1 MKKIIR
7 VAAAVIIQEGKVFSA
22 QRGPG
27 RNLAHLWEFPGGKIE
42 EDESPRQALIREI
55 KEELLIEVEVA
66 PEAFDQ
72 VRHDYDFGR
81 VELTTFICRL
91 KDEAPRLSE
100 HVDFRWLSV
109 DELLDVDW
117 APADLPTVEKII
129 RDWERVHYD

>member
-7 VAAAVIIQEGKVFSA
+7 VAAAVIIQESKVFSA

-27 RNLAHLWEFPGGKIE
+27 RNLVHLWEFPGGKIE
-42 EDESPRQALIREI
+42 EDESARQALMREI
-55 KEELLIEVEVA
+55 EEELLIELEVA
-66 PEAFDQ
+66 PEAFDTAQ
-72 VRHDYDFGR
+72 HDYDFGR

-91 KDEAPRLSE
+91 KDEVPRLTE

-117 APADLPTVEKII
+117 APADIPTVEKLI

>member
-27 RNLAHLWEFPGGKIE
+27 RNLACLWEFPGGKIE

-55 KEELLIEVEVA
+55 KEELLIEVDVA

-72 VRHDYDFGR
+72 VRYDYDFGR
-81 VELTTFICRL
+81 VELTTFLCRL
-91 KDEAPRLSE
+91 KDEAPRLCE
-100 HVDFRWLSV
+100 HIDFRWLSA

-117 APADLPTVEKII
+117 APADIPTVEKLI
-129 RDWERVHYD
+129 RDWERVRYD

>member
-42 EDESPRQALIREI
+42 EDESARQALMREI
-55 KEELLIEVEVA
+55 EEELLIELEVA
-66 PEAFDQ
+66 PEAFDTVQ
-72 VRHDYDFGR
+72 HDYDFGR

-91 KDEAPRLSE
+91 KNEAPRLTE

-117 APADLPTVEKII
+117 APADIPTVEKLI
-129 RDWERVHYD
+129 RDWERDRYD